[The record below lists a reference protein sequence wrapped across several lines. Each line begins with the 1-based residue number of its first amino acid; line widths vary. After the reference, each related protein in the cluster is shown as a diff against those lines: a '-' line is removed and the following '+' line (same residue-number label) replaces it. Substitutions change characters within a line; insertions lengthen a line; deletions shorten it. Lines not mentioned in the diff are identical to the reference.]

1 MTSLE
6 EFKGK
11 QLDLLHE
18 LDRVCEI
25 AGIKYYLAY
34 GTCLGA
40 VRHQGYIPW
49 DDDID
54 VFLPAKEMDKLM
66 ENRHLFKE
74 QYFLQCRETDPQY
87 QNMKYALRDS
97 STSYFSDEQDCDN
110 INHGMFIDLYV
121 LYPYPDNEIHAHKLI
136 IDSFILRFLYLKK
149 APANHGMIGR
159 IGSKVLLSLYKGE
172 KAEKKIKR
180 IEDDLKNNGGKKY
193 CASFFGDDI
202 TPFSCFK
209 FPIECF
215 GESKRLKFEDYFAP
229 CPTYPELICELTFGK
244 NYMEFPPEEKRIS
257 RHHVLYMSSEI
268 SYKEFEGRYYN
279 KAENRKA

>member
-215 GESKRLKFEDYFAP
+215 GEPKRLKFEDYFAP